1 MSGYYRRGDFLKI
14 DRIKKRILKQCGIN
28 VICKEFRK
36 SIVLEGE
43 AETWD
48 KALRAGKIAAKYK
61 YKGVVNKIKVKGVN
75 PKGIRLP
82 DIVNAEL
89 EGKEVDV
96 LIIGAGIIGCSIA
109 RELSKWDLSVLV
121 IDKEEDVAMHASSR
135 NDGMVHPPLATLPGT
150 KKAKYCS
157 LGNKLY
163 DKISKELDIDFK
175 RVGQLT
181 LCKTKPQYT
190 AFKLFSKYV
199 AHKNNM
205 GKIEFWN
212 KEKIKERE
220 PNVKMD
226 VAGGVFIPS
235 AGIVC
240 PYNVTIAFMEN
251 AIENG
256 VELSLNTAALAMT
269 KKADRIMKVKT
280 NKGSIK
286 SKVIVNAAGVFSD
299 KIAAMADDEFFS
311 IHPRKG
317 TDAILDSKKGN
328 VVNSVVG
335 IVDLKSSKKQSKGG
349 GIIKTIDGNILI
361 GPNAVEIMDLEDYST
376 DSASMEEICKKQF
389 SIVNGLGKE
398 DIITYFSGI
407 RAATYEEDFIV
418 EASETVGN
426 LVHAAGIQSPGVA
439 SAPAIALDIEKIV
452 VEKLKSIQS
461 VKENSKYNPY
471 RKGIVNVKKLG
482 DMERDKLIKSNPDYG
497 VIICRCEEISKGEIV
512 DALNSPIKPR
522 SVDAIKRRVRAGMGR
537 CQGGF
542 CMPLVTEII
551 AEQSHMDMCEIT
563 KKGDHSFILVNSTKG
578 DEENDSL

>member
-1 MSGYYRRGDFLKI
+1 MSGYYGRGGLMKL
-14 DRIKKRILKQCGIN
+14 DRIRKRILKQCGIEVN
-28 VICKEFRK
+28 CKEFRK
-36 SIVLEGE
+36 SILLEGE
-43 AETWD
+43 AETWE
-48 KALRAGKIAAKYK
+48 KALKAGKIAAKYK
-61 YKGVVNKIKVKGVN
+61 YKGVVNKIKVKGLE

-82 DIVNAEL
+82 DIVSDEL

-109 RELSKWDLSVLV
+109 RELSKWNISVLV

-135 NDGMVHPPLATLPGT
+135 NDGMIHPPLATLPGT
-150 KKAKYCS
+150 QKAKYCS
-157 LGNKLY
+157 LGNRLY
-163 DKISKELDIDFK
+163 DKISEELDVDFQ
-175 RVGQLT
+175 RIGQLT
-181 LCKTKPQYT
+181 LCKTKLQYT
-190 AFKLFSKYV
+190 AFKLFCKYINY
-199 AHKNNM
+199 KNNI

-212 KEKIKERE
+212 KDKIKEKE
-220 PNVKMD
+220 PKVNLD

-235 AGIVC
+235 VGIVC

-256 VELSLNTAALAMT
+256 AQLSLNTAALSMT
-269 KKADRIMKVKT
+269 KGEDRILEVKT
-280 NKGSIK
+280 NKGCIK
-286 SKVIVNAAGVFSD
+286 PKVVVNAAGVFSD

-349 GIIKTIDGNILI
+349 GIVKTVDGNILI

-376 DSASMEEICKKQF
+376 DAVSMEEICKKQF
-389 SIVNGLGKE
+389 SIVKDLGKE

-418 EASETVGN
+418 EASEVVKN

-452 VEKLKSIQS
+452 VEKLKKLEKVEPNNNYS
-461 VKENSKYNPY
+461 PY
-471 RKGIVNVKKLG
+471 RKGIVKVNKLS
-482 DMERDKLIKSNPDYG
+482 DDERDKLIKENSDYG
-497 VIICRCEEISKGEIV
+497 VIICRCEEISKGEII

-522 SVDAIKRRVRAGMGR
+522 SIDAVKRRVRAGMGR

-542 CMPLVTEII
+542 CMPLVAEII
-551 AEQSHMDMCEIT
+551 AEQDHIDMCKVT
-563 KKGDHSFILVNSTKG
+563 KKGEHSFIIVNSTKG
-578 DEENDSL
+578 DEGNDSL